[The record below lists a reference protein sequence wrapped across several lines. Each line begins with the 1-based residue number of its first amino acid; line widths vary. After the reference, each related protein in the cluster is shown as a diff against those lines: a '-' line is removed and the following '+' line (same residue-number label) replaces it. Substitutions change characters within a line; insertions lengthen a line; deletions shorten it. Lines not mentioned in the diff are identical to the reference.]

1 MKNKFWTRQYWKNIQ
16 KKFIPNR
23 KEQLD
28 SLVMETAN
36 RLTLDLLNQNQL
48 SNKEIGYVLIELNV
62 VVKQRLENRKKLLE
76 KELIETVEV
85 LNLI

>member
-16 KKFIPNR
+16 KKFISNR

-48 SNKEIGYVLIELNV
+48 SNKEIEYVLIKLNV

>member
-16 KKFIPNR
+16 KKFIPNK

-28 SLVMETAN
+28 SLVLETAN

-62 VVKQRLENRKKLLE
+62 IVKQRLENRKRLLE
-76 KELIETVEV
+76 KELVETVEV

>member
-1 MKNKFWTRQYWKNIQ
+1 MENKFWTLQYWKNIQ
-16 KKFIPNR
+16 KKFIPNK